1 MDLDIRQAVLQNL
14 NNATHDDVE
23 ATIKDAISI
32 GEEKTLPGLGVLFEL
47 LWKNA
52 SDDWK
57 SDCTNKLV
65 TYLN

>member
-32 GEEKTLPGLGVLFEL
+32 GEDKTLPGLGVLFEL
-47 LWKNA
+47 LWNNA
-52 SDDWK
+52 SVEWK
-57 SDCTNKLV
+57 NDCTNKLV
-65 TYLN
+65 KYLN

>member
-32 GEEKTLPGLGVLFEL
+32 GEDKTLPGIGVLFEL

-52 SDDWK
+52 SEEWK
-57 SDCTNKLV
+57 NEITNQLV
-65 TYLN
+65 KYLN

>member
-1 MDLDIRQAVLQNL
+1 MNLDIRQAVLQNL
-14 NNATHDDVE
+14 NKASHDDVE

-32 GEEKTLPGLGVLFEL
+32 GEDKTLPGLGVLFEL
-47 LWKNA
+47 LWNNA

-65 TYLN
+65 KYLN

>member
-32 GEEKTLPGLGVLFEL
+32 GEDKTLPGLGVLFEL

-52 SDDWK
+52 SEEWK
-57 SDCTNKLV
+57 NEITNQLV
-65 TYLN
+65 KYLN

>member
-32 GEEKTLPGLGVLFEL
+32 GEDKTLPGLGVLFEL

-52 SDDWK
+52 SEEWK
-57 SDCTNKLV
+57 NETTNQLV
-65 TYLN
+65 KYLN